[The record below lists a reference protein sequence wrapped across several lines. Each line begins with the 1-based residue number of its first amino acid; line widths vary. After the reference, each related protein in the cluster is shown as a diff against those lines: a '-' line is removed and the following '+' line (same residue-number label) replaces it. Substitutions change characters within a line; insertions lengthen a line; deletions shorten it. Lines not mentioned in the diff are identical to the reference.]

1 MRILIS
7 GAGVAGLSSAL
18 ALGASGHDITIIERA
33 NEFRTKG
40 APIDIRGDAI
50 AACAQMGILQKL
62 KTREVSM
69 SQGGRIIDRDGTPVA
84 ELGGETF
91 PDAEDDIE
99 VPREDV
105 CHVLQDALDSSTSLT
120 FGDSIQTL
128 AENDSGV
135 DVTFTSGNS
144 GRFDIV
150 VGADGLHSLT
160 RQLTFGPEQG
170 FLHHLGF
177 YSGYTWLT
185 SGITTEDGASI
196 LNWPGHQI
204 GVATYNHTSL
214 AYLVFRSPWIDY
226 DYHNIDEQ
234 RQILLDAFADHSEW
248 RVPEILGNIRHDPN
262 LYFDSVSQ
270 INMDTW
276 HKGRVVLVG
285 DAAHC
290 ASALSGRGTS
300 LALTG
305 ASYLARALHEYPE
318 NLNAAFTQYTADQH
332 PHVTYAQ
339 AIAEGGGDLLIPATQ
354 TGIDDRNK
362 QFSLANR

>member
-7 GAGVAGLSSAL
+7 GAGVAGLSAGA
-18 ALGASGHDITIIERA
+18 ALGASGHDVTIIERA

-50 AACAQMGILQKL
+50 AICDRMGILQGL
-62 KTREVSM
+62 KAREVSM
-69 SQGGRIIDRDGTPVA
+69 SQGSRIVDRDGTPVA
-84 ELGGETF
+84 EVGGETF
-91 PDAEDDIE
+91 PDTEGDIE

-105 CHVLQDALDSSTSLT
+105 CHVLQGALDSSTSLT
-120 FGDSIQTL
+120 FGDSIHTL
-128 AENDSGV
+128 AEDNGGV
-135 DVTFTSGNS
+135 DVTFTSGDS

-160 RQLTFGPEQG
+160 RRLIFGPEQD

-185 SGITTEDGASI
+185 SGSTTEDGASI
-196 LNWPGHQI
+196 LNWPSHQI
-204 GVATYNHTSL
+204 GVATYNDTSL

-248 RVPEILGNIRHDPN
+248 RVPEILDNVRHDPD

-285 DAAHC
+285 DAAYC

-305 ASYLARALHEYPE
+305 ASYLDRALHEHPE
-318 NLNAAFTQYTADQH
+318 NLDTAFTQYAADQH

-339 AIAEGGGDLLIPATQ
+339 AIAEGGGDLHVPATQ
-354 TGIDDRNK
+354 AGIDDLNK
-362 QFSLANR
+362 QFSLTSR